1 MCVVTL
7 YPPLGLHRRCG
18 RTNVAEE
25 AGWKVLNAHRHQSS
39 VKESTGNKDEES
51 VYIRDREGLGTCPP
65 TAGRGGVC
73 EYIPPGIGRGGV
85 IPSGIGAM
93 DFLCG
98 VFLGSYKPS
107 ELDARW
113 AKRYGRAGRTGWSYR
128 SNSF

>member
-1 MCVVTL
+1 M
-7 YPPLGLHRRCG
+7 
-18 RTNVAEE
+18 
-25 AGWKVLNAHRHQSS
+25 AHSCQSS
-39 VKESTGNKDEES
+39 AIESTENEGEEN

-98 VFLGSYKPS
+98 VFFGSYKS
-107 ELDARW
+107 GTLDTR
-113 AKRYGRAGRTGWSYR
+113 
-128 SNSF
+128 